1 MRRGRVIVSVVVLA
15 LVAASACGGGS
26 SKKATRPSAS
36 RSSGPSS
43 AGSAAA
49 GPSTAGKT
57 KLPACPLDALK
68 KASGPVEITLW
79 HPMTRTNLDALKAM
93 VAAFEASQPK
103 VKVKLVNQTS
113 YDDVLEKFRAG
124 LSTGDLPDVVMLGE
138 TSLQVAI
145 DSKAMLPAQ
154 SCVDADHYDTADL
167 VERIRSYYTVQGVL
181 WPLPFNTSDFVLYYD
196 KSDFTRAGLDPA
208 KPPTT
213 FAELRAAAQKLKA
226 SGIKTPVILKADPAL
241 VEQWMAQSGQPLAD
255 HANGR
260 DARATKTLLDSKAGR
275 DAFAFYSS
283 MTADGLMRTVNP
295 TSFDNLLAIGSG
307 DATMTIESGAA
318 LGGIKSV
325 VASGGQA
332 DKAIQ
337 LGVGPFPGPEGKGGV
352 FVGGAA
358 LYIVNKSAPEKQAA
372 AWEFM
377 KFATSPETQAKW
389 AAATG
394 YVPTRRSAVDQPVL
408 RDAWAASPELRVGYD
423 ELVGG
428 PNNTATS
435 GPVLGPYAE
444 IRKAVAQELQA
455 ITTARKTPDAAAK
468 DAAAAANRV
477 LAEYNSRVGG

>member
-1 MRRGRVIVSVVVLA
+1 MPSRRVVALA
-15 LVAASACGGGS
+15 LALATAACGGKGGDE
-26 SKKATRPSAS
+26 KATKGSGAS
-36 RSSGPSS
+36 TT
-43 AGSAAA
+43 
-49 GPSTAGKT
+49 TAKS
-57 KLPACPLDALK
+57 KLPACPLDALR

-79 HPMTRTNLDALKAM
+79 HPMTRTNLDALEAM
-93 VAAFEASQPK
+93 VDAFEASQSK
-103 VKVKLVNQTS
+103 VRVKLVNQTS

-124 LSTGDLPDVVMLGE
+124 LSTGDLPDVAMLGE

-145 DSKAMLPAQ
+145 DSKAMLAAQ
-154 SCVDADHYDTADL
+154 SCVDADHYDTGDF
-167 VERIRSYYTVQGVL
+167 VERIRSYFTVQSVL

-196 KSDFTRAGLDPA
+196 KSDFERAGLDPA
-208 KPPTT
+208 KPPVT
-213 FAELRAAAQKLKA
+213 FADLRAAAQKLQGI
-226 SGIKTPVILKADPAL
+226 GIKTPIVLKADPAL

-260 DARATKTLLDSKAGR
+260 DARATKVLLDSLAGR

-283 MTADGLMRTVNP
+283 MISDGLLRTVNP

-318 LGGIKSV
+318 LGGIKAV
-325 VASGGQA
+325 VASGQQA
-332 DKAIQ
+332 DKAIE

-377 KFATSPETQAKW
+377 KFATSPEAQAEW

-394 YVPTRRSAVDQPVL
+394 YVPTRKSAVELPAL

-428 PNNTATS
+428 PSNTATS
-435 GPVLGPYAE
+435 GPVLGPYSE
-444 IRKAVAQELQA
+444 IRKAVGNELQA
-455 ITTARKTPDAAAK
+455 ISAQGKAPDAAAT
-468 DAAAAANRV
+468 DAAAGANRV
-477 LAEYNSRVGG
+477 LAEYNARVGG